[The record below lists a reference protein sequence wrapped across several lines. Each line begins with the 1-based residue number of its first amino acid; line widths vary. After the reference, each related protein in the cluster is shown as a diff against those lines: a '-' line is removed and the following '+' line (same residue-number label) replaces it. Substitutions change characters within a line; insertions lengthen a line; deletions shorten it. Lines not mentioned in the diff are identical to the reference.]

1 MTFRLILVLLLV
13 FQSACDTS
21 QESKALPTLIDAAEQ
36 GDLQVMDDFLV
47 GNQLV
52 NMRNACLWTPLMMA
66 ALNGHFDAVEKL
78 INKGAEVDSLDK
90 GGYSAM
96 MLAASN
102 NFPFIVELLIEKG
115 ADVNRIET
123 TNGWTALIWAT
134 KRGHEETVQ
143 VLINHQA
150 DKSIKDYTG
159 LNAIDYAQQKNFK
172 TIQQLLQ

>member
-90 GGYSAM
+90 GGY
-96 MLAASN
+96 
-102 NFPFIVELLIEKG
+102 
-115 ADVNRIET
+115 
-123 TNGWTALIWAT
+123 
-134 KRGHEETVQ
+134 
-143 VLINHQA
+143 
-150 DKSIKDYTG
+150 
-159 LNAIDYAQQKNFK
+159 
-172 TIQQLLQ
+172 

>member
-1 MTFRLILVLLLV
+1 
-13 FQSACDTS
+13 
-21 QESKALPTLIDAAEQ
+21 
-36 GDLQVMDDFLV
+36 
-47 GNQLV
+47 
-52 NMRNACLWTPLMMA
+52 
-66 ALNGHFDAVEKL
+66 
-78 INKGAEVDSLDK
+78 
-90 GGYSAM
+90 M